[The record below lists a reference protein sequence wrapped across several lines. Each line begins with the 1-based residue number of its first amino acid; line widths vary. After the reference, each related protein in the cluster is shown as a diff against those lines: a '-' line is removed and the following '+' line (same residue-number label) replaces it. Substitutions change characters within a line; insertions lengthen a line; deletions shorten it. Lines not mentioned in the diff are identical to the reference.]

1 MVVEDG
7 NLKVVNMVSGG
18 NGVPGEA
25 VVKLVVEELEREAV
39 LTQNHLTIQ
48 KELIVMDHLVIDA
61 TLTIVKLMEVGVPGE
76 VVVKPVVEELERD
89 FVLIQHHLILQK
101 ELIVMDRLVRA
112 AIINIV
118 NIIEEDIRNENH
130 SVRKTTN

>member
-1 MVVEDG
+1 MGIDATLTIVKLMEA
-7 NLKVVNMVSGG
+7 
-18 NGVPGEA
+18 GVPGEA
-25 VVKLVVEELEREAV
+25 VVKPVVEELEREAV
-39 LTQNHLTIQ
+39 LTQHHLTLQ

-61 TLTIVKLMEVGVPGE
+61 TLTIVKLMEAGVPGE
-76 VVVKPVVEELERD
+76 AVVKPVVEELEREV
-89 FVLIQHHLILQK
+89 VLTQHHLTLQK

-112 AIINIV
+112 AIINFV